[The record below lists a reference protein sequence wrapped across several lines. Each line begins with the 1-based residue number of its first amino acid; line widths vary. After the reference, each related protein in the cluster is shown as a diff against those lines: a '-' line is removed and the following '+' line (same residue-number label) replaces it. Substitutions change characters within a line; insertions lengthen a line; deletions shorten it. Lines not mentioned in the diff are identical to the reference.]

1 MLFILCREK
10 NEDVKMAF
18 YEEIK
23 TKEELYEALI
33 WIYDLDEKTAEII
46 IDNLANR
53 HKLSESEEIL
63 LASHGIEQDFIESI
77 QNNKNLNGYNTE
89 EPNISL
95 VGPFFYINKKLYTH
109 SVAVKDFKNDE
120 RFCNDPISHFDYF
133 NSLGIPGD
141 YGNYPRGR
149 VIYDIL
155 RDEYIV
161 YMDKSIMTDDIMES
175 VMLAYCLEERK
186 TVFKTDAHYKHDN
199 L

>member
-10 NEDVKMAF
+10 NEDTKMAF
-18 YEEIK
+18 CEEIK
-23 TKEELYEALI
+23 TKEELYEALT
-33 WIYDLDEKTAEII
+33 WIYDLDEKTAGII

-89 EPNISL
+89 ESNISL
-95 VGPFFYINKKLYTH
+95 VGPFFYINNRLYTH
-109 SVAVKDFKNDE
+109 SARVKDFKNDE

-141 YGNYPRGR
+141 YGNYTRGR
-149 VIYDIL
+149 VIYDTL

-186 TVFKTDAHYKHDN
+186 TVFRTDTHYKHDN